1 MEMIVTREEVL
12 YLQIFRNRRRD
23 TPCRGARRS
32 SRLDQEAKG
41 EERKQGQG
49 ASLWLLWEG
58 TGKAGQGRLSSLKIV
73 RFE

>member
-1 MEMIVTREEVL
+1 METIVTKEEVL

-23 TPCRGARRS
+23 TSCRGARRS

-41 EERKQGQG
+41 AERKQGQE
-49 ASLWLLWEG
+49 ASLWFLWEG
-58 TGKAGQGRLSSLKIV
+58 TGKAEQGRLSSLRIV